1 MIEFDTYN
9 YEHLVK
15 KCVIPEAQRTI
26 LFNFYERLFA
36 CCGDMSDFHEKNYLD
51 KSIRHLADMVSEL
64 SDSIKTELWRELERQ
79 GLDIVYE
86 KEILNFRRNKEGDI
100 IS

>member
-1 MIEFDTYN
+1 
-9 YEHLVK
+9 
-15 KCVIPEAQRTI
+15 
-26 LFNFYERLFA
+26 
-36 CCGDMSDFHEKNYLD
+36 MSDFHEKNTFN
-51 KSIRHLADMVSEL
+51 KSTRRLADMVSEL

-86 KEILNFRRNKEGDI
+86 KEELDIRRNNEGEI

>member
-9 YEHLVK
+9 YEHLVE
-15 KCVIPEAQRTI
+15 KCVIPEAQRKI
-26 LFNFYERLFA
+26 LFDFYERLFA
-36 CCGDMSDFHEKNYLD
+36 CCGDMSDFHEKNTFN
-51 KSIRHLADMVSEL
+51 KSTRQLADLVSEL

-86 KEILNFRRNKEGDI
+86 KEELDIRRNNEGEI